1 MKRVDTYEI
10 YSDHVHAVISSLH
23 TDQNRQISQKC
34 FYITTCVPLSVVSSK
49 LQTQYIELTV
59 DKELNNPSRL
69 NQ

>member
-23 TDQNRQISQKC
+23 TDQNRQIC

-49 LQTQYIELTV
+49 LQTHYIELTV